1 MKHKVID
8 MQKNSLA
15 LSLARFVTHFPWL
28 VCFLTLFIVSAL
40 TAGVAKLDFKTDYRV
55 FFGPENPQL
64 IAFNAIQNTYNKSD
78 NVMFVIEPEN
88 GDIFTPEGLQII
100 ADLTQKAWQIPYT
113 SRVDSITNFQNT
125 LSIEDDLVVS
135 DLVAK
140 PDQLN
145 ISDIETI
152 KQIALNEPLLANRLI
167 SLKGHVSGINVTV
180 QLPDNN
186 ALAAME
192 VTEKARE
199 LATSI
204 TKKHPD
210 IKIHLTGIVM
220 MNNAFIEAA
229 MHDNMTLAPL
239 MFGVVILVL
248 WLCFRSISATLA
260 VVVLILLSIAP
271 ALGLFGWMDNSLTLA
286 SAPAPIIIL
295 TMAVADC
302 VHFLASM
309 LHHLRNGLDKKAAIQ
324 DSLRI
329 NFQPMFL
336 TSITTAIGFL
346 SLNFS
351 DAPPYRDLGNVV
363 AIGVVCAFILTVT
376 FLPAFMTLLP
386 VRTKFTHDL
395 GHSNFNKLA
404 QFVIHRRKFLL
415 VANVVIAITFSVFA
429 GQNELNDELVKYFD
443 ETIEFRKATDFLN
456 QNMGGIYTIEL
467 AVNSGETGGINE
479 PKFLNEIESLSKWL
493 RNQPEVVHVNTLTD
507 TFKRLNKN
515 MHGDDNNFYK
525 LPEERNLAAQ
535 YLLTYEMSLPY
546 GLDLN
551 DQVNLDKSSTRIIAT
566 LREMSSIEMLELED
580 RIRQSLTTHYQ
591 ELDVAIASPGLM
603 FSHIGKR
610 NIISLIGGAFLALTV
625 ISFILIA
632 AFRSVKLGL
641 ISLIPNLAPAGIAF
655 GVWGLING
663 QINLGLSI
671 VAGMT
676 LGIVVD
682 DTVHFI
688 SKYERARK
696 EGQLSCEDAVRHAF
710 STVGNAMWIT
720 SAVLVCG
727 FIVLSFSHFS
737 LNAGMGQLT
746 ALTITIA
753 LLMDLLFLPPLLMFF
768 SKRKAD
774 MYLTEKS

>member
-1 MKHKVID
+1 M
-8 MQKNSLA
+8 
-15 LSLARFVTHFPWL
+15 

-239 MFGVVILVL
+239 MFSVVILVL

-696 EGQLSCEDAVRHAF
+696 EGQLSSEDAVRHAF

>member
-1 MKHKVID
+1 

-210 IKIHLTGIVM
+210 IKIHLPGIVM

-286 SAPAPIIIL
+286 S
-295 TMAVADC
+295 
-302 VHFLASM
+302 
-309 LHHLRNGLDKKAAIQ
+309 
-324 DSLRI
+324 
-329 NFQPMFL
+329 
-336 TSITTAIGFL
+336 
-346 SLNFS
+346 
-351 DAPPYRDLGNVV
+351 
-363 AIGVVCAFILTVT
+363 
-376 FLPAFMTLLP
+376 
-386 VRTKFTHDL
+386 
-395 GHSNFNKLA
+395 
-404 QFVIHRRKFLL
+404 
-415 VANVVIAITFSVFA
+415 
-429 GQNELNDELVKYFD
+429 
-443 ETIEFRKATDFLN
+443 
-456 QNMGGIYTIEL
+456 
-467 AVNSGETGGINE
+467 
-479 PKFLNEIESLSKWL
+479 
-493 RNQPEVVHVNTLTD
+493 
-507 TFKRLNKN
+507 
-515 MHGDDNNFYK
+515 
-525 LPEERNLAAQ
+525 
-535 YLLTYEMSLPY
+535 
-546 GLDLN
+546 
-551 DQVNLDKSSTRIIAT
+551 
-566 LREMSSIEMLELED
+566 
-580 RIRQSLTTHYQ
+580 
-591 ELDVAIASPGLM
+591 
-603 FSHIGKR
+603 
-610 NIISLIGGAFLALTV
+610 
-625 ISFILIA
+625 
-632 AFRSVKLGL
+632 
-641 ISLIPNLAPAGIAF
+641 
-655 GVWGLING
+655 
-663 QINLGLSI
+663 
-671 VAGMT
+671 
-676 LGIVVD
+676 
-682 DTVHFI
+682 
-688 SKYERARK
+688 
-696 EGQLSCEDAVRHAF
+696 
-710 STVGNAMWIT
+710 
-720 SAVLVCG
+720 
-727 FIVLSFSHFS
+727 
-737 LNAGMGQLT
+737 
-746 ALTITIA
+746 
-753 LLMDLLFLPPLLMFF
+753 
-768 SKRKAD
+768 
-774 MYLTEKS
+774 

>member
-1 MKHKVID
+1 